1 MSLTWQN
8 DLLSN
13 AARPEVHRKFRKGL
27 GAVTGVGA
35 RGSVN
40 LRKQEQDR
48 DEQIHDEAGLP
59 DHVRRGAAGRPG
71 QSRPIPSTISSGSS
85 QASTEAAQASQAK
98 IDKIADETRDLL
110 QEYKTVTKQ
119 VDGLKVYNARLAKQI
134 ANQTTRASQIDQS
147 IADVTI
153 IQRQITPLV
162 IRMIDGLEEFVALDL
177 PFHLQ
182 ERSDRIAFLRNNLDR
197 ADVTT
202 AEKFRQ
208 VLEAY
213 KIEIEYGRKIDT
225 YKDTI
230 AIEGVER
237 EVNVLRV
244 GRVALLYQTP
254 DLAVSGHWNVAT
266 RSWEELDSAQYRSAI
281 QNGIRMANKQAAID
295 LLMLPVAAP
304 ESTL

>member
-1 MSLTWQN
+1 MSKYTMKQAFLAM
-8 DLLSN
+8 SV
-13 AARPEVHRKFRKGL
+13 AALL
-27 GAVTGVGA
+27 GAP
-35 RGSVN
+35 S
-40 LRKQEQDR
+40 
-48 DEQIHDEAGLP
+48 IHADTFN
-59 DHVRRGAAGRPG
+59 DIFRV
-71 QSRPIPSTISSGSS
+71 S
-85 QASTEAAQASQAK
+85 QASAEAGQASQAK

-119 VDGLKVYNARLAKQI
+119 IDGLKVYNARLEKQI

-182 ERSDRIAFLRNNLDR
+182 ERGDRIAFLRNNLDR

-230 AIEGVER
+230 TIEGVER

>member
-1 MSLTWQN
+1 MAWRPRSASKPGAGGSL
-8 DLLSN
+8 
-13 AARPEVHRKFRKGL
+13 
-27 GAVTGVGA
+27 
-35 RGSVN
+35 
-40 LRKQEQDR
+40 
-48 DEQIHDEAGLP
+48 
-59 DHVRRGAAGRPG
+59 
-71 QSRPIPSTISSGSS
+71 
-85 QASTEAAQASQAK
+85 
-98 IDKIADETRDLL
+98 
-110 QEYKTVTKQ
+110 
-119 VDGLKVYNARLAKQI
+119 
-134 ANQTTRASQIDQS
+134 
-147 IADVTI
+147 ADVTI

-182 ERSDRIAFLRNNLDR
+182 ERGDRIAFLRNNLDR

-230 AIEGVER
+230 TIEGVER
-237 EVNVLRV
+237 EFNVLRV

>member
-1 MSLTWQN
+1 MCI
-8 DLLSN
+8 
-13 AARPEVHRKFRKGL
+13 R
-27 GAVTGVGA
+27 
-35 RGSVN
+35 
-40 LRKQEQDR
+40 DR
-48 DEQIHDEAGLP
+48 
-59 DHVRRGAAGRPG
+59 
-71 QSRPIPSTISSGSS
+71 
-85 QASTEAAQASQAK
+85 
-98 IDKIADETRDLL
+98 
-110 QEYKTVTKQ
+110 YKTVTKQ
-119 VDGLKVYNARLAKQI
+119 VDGLKVYNARLEKQI

-182 ERSDRIAFLRNNLDR
+182 ERGDRIAFLRNNLDR

-230 AIEGVER
+230 TIEGVER